1 MSTESESSFK
11 LRRSDIIAICGAL
24 LIFVGQIV
32 SYTIMSEKVNVCAEW
47 QKVNHKLPACVD
59 INTNWIKRNMD
70 LPGAVLTNQNDLRYV
85 GKEMEKLTKKLD
97 EVNNTLIWFKNNGS
111 SQKKF
116 DGG

>member
-1 MSTESESSFK
+1 MPIEADSGFK

-24 LIFVGQIV
+24 IIFVGQIV